1 MKDED
6 DVRTR
11 RLVLDAVARDKD
23 PVVLVT
29 HGSQTELRIA
39 AGIAAAKS
47 AVDGALA
54 SVNAHPAVP
63 VYIRPHGHRQRHI
76 VAPDG
81 KLIVGQG
88 TKTACGKFF
97 GKFALAL
104 TTDKAKVCDGC
115 KAATAEVP

>member
-6 DVRTR
+6 DVHTR
-11 RLVLDAVARDKD
+11 RLALDAASREA

-29 HGSQTELRIA
+29 DQRQTELRIL
-39 AGIAAAKS
+39 AAAES
-47 AVDGALA
+47 AVDEALA
-54 SVNAHPAVP
+54 SINAHPAEP

-76 VAPDG
+76 VASDG
-81 KLIVGQG
+81 KLVVGQG

-104 TTDKAKVCDGC
+104 TTDKAKVCGAC
-115 KAATAEVP
+115 SAVIAAEAR